1 MNVVFSAIRAAV
13 FFAVLL
19 LGITYITIPNG
30 AVPSWKVDGEEIN
43 FPYTF
48 NVDKPRWMEIN
59 AMLKGNGK
67 MFLVLPRM
75 GLSNIEVFL
84 NGKMIWQ
91 AGDENHHSRMWTQ
104 TFVVPLNLAGGNNTL
119 SVKSFVL
126 YDVKVNWPPY
136 LSKSP
141 WTKMFLSNLF
151 FSEFPTMFFGMAI
164 VLGILMMRISHQTLD
179 PAGNFL
185 FGISLI
191 IAGLF
196 ILDYSYIGLFLNRR
210 LYLFTRRIGYSL
222 PYLSV
227 TSYFYSVR
235 RVVLKK
241 FTPQKVVIP
250 MIVVSILPIVV
261 YNFKV
266 ARILAFFLSP
276 IIIVLVAEMLIE
288 IISERKYEFVTPFT
302 FLFLSTLY
310 STILVWKFPNPGVL
324 TFGVACS
331 IVAVIKHLYSEYR
344 NLTVTAILA
353 QKKSL
358 LDPLTGAF
366 NRRVFNEIP
375 PSFRGTLVFIDLDG
389 FKAFND
395 TYGHEEGDEVLR
407 RFADIVMKRL
417 RKDDIFI
424 RYGGDEFVILLNEC
438 SPEKAIEVVEDIK
451 NAFKNAVGLTFSY
464 GISEFNGN
472 VLESIK
478 IADRRMYDMK
488 RRNMGRARSE
498 VTRRD

>member
-1 MNVVFSAIRAAV
+1 MNVVLSAVGAAV
-13 FFAVLL
+13 IFAVLL
-19 LGITYITIPNG
+19 VGITYITIPNG
-30 AVPSWKVDGEEIN
+30 IVPSWSTNGERIS

-48 NVDKPRWMEIN
+48 NVDKPSWMEID
-59 AMLKGNGK
+59 AVLKGKGK
-67 MFLVLPRM
+67 VFLVLPRM

-91 AGDENHHSRMWTQ
+91 VGDEDHHSRMWTQ
-104 TFVVPLNLAGGNNTL
+104 TFVVPLDLTGGNSKL
-119 SVKSFVL
+119 SIKSFVL
-126 YDVKVNWPPY
+126 YDVKINWPPY

-141 WTKMFLSNLF
+141 WMKMFLSNLF

-164 VLGILMMRISHQTLD
+164 VLGILMMRISYQTLD
-179 PAGNFL
+179 PTGNFL

-210 LYLFTRRIGYSL
+210 LYLFMRRIGYSL

-235 RVVLKK
+235 RVVIKKITPLKI
-241 FTPQKVVIP
+241 VVP
-250 MIVVSILPIVV
+250 MIAVSILPIIIHD
-261 YNFKV
+261 FKI
-266 ARILAFFLSP
+266 ARMIAFLLSP
-276 IIIVLVAEMLIE
+276 LIVILIIGMLIE
-288 IISERKYEFVTPFT
+288 IILERKYEFVSPFT
-302 FLFLSTLY
+302 FLFLSASY

-324 TFGVACS
+324 TFGVSCS
-331 IVAVIKHLYSEYR
+331 IVAVIKHLYSEYK

-353 QKKSL
+353 RKKSL

-375 PSFRGTLVFIDLDG
+375 PSFRGTLIFIDLDG
-389 FKAFND
+389 FKTFND
-395 TYGHEEGDEVLR
+395 TYGHEKGDEILR

-451 NAFKNAVGLTFSY
+451 RTFKNEVGLSFSY
-464 GISEFNGN
+464 GISEFSGN
-472 VLESIK
+472 ILESIK
-478 IADRRMYDMK
+478 IADRRMYEMK
-488 RRNMGRARSE
+488 RNMSRVRSE